1 MTGIDWRD
9 HAACLASGVEFV
21 DVDRTAA
28 PMLVRS
34 YCRTCPVVAPCR
46 EQADQRAP
54 YRWRTVAGARV
65 YEARE
70 PVDGW
75 AAS

>member
-21 DVDRTAA
+21 DVDRDTARC
-28 PMLVRS
+28 LVEV
-34 YCRTCPVVAPCR
+34 YCLTCPVVAACR
-46 EQADQRAP
+46 GYADRLAP
-54 YRWRTVAGARV
+54 FRWRTVAGARV